1 MSNFSALADRV
12 EQPQLL
18 GLSEA
23 TASSWVGFATDT
35 IHDAVV
41 SAAVLTSAAFRMRDE
56 GALVA
61 ALRGLASAVAD
72 LELSHAN
79 DND

>member
-1 MSNFSALADRV
+1 MSNFRALADRMEPV
-12 EQPQLL
+12 HPM

-23 TASSWVGFATDT
+23 LPQAWAGFPVDAV
-35 IHDAVV
+35 HDAVV
-41 SAAVLTSAAFRMRDE
+41 SAAVLTSTAFRMRDE
-56 GALVA
+56 GALMS
-61 ALRGLASAVAD
+61 ALRCLASAVAD